1 MSDLRWRANHYRNAG
16 ILFFLVFWGF
26 LSVQGCRDASDGE
39 SGSMGVSTE
48 PVSNWSPRSHEGF
61 VGSQACQRCH
71 ETIYEKYQ
79 AHPMA
84 HAMSTPDQLVN
95 SIEHQSE
102 GRVFSDPP
110 FLEYEI
116 EVAGDK
122 ILHHERVLDDE
133 GEVLVEQTEPVAFA
147 VGSGERGRSYL
158 LERDGELFMSPL

>member
-1 MSDLRWRANHYRNAG
+1 MMQDRLYGSPWNGEQTPLMSDLRWRANHYRNAG
-16 ILFFLVFWGF
+16 ILAVLVSWGF
-26 LSVQGCRDASDGE
+26 LSVQGCRDGSDGE
-39 SGSMGVSTE
+39 SGSMGISTE
-48 PVSNWSPRSHEGF
+48 PVSTWSPRSHEGF

-110 FLEYEI
+110 FLEYDCLLYTSD
-116 EVAGDK
+116 AA
-122 ILHHERVLDDE
+122 DE
-133 GEVLVEQTEPVAFA
+133 
-147 VGSGERGRSYL
+147 S
-158 LERDGELFMSPL
+158 